1 MRDFILNNLSN
12 KFLSRWVVLIYD
24 VLITSIAY
32 VFAVFIRH
40 EFEYL
45 TINPELIASQFI
57 IVFLIYGFFYLRTK
71 SYTGVI
77 RQTGLT
83 DAMNIL
89 KACSYAFLVL
99 VIINTLNRFGIIS
112 SKYIPPLSVIMI
124 HFMLLAFFLI
134 GNRLL
139 IKAVYSEI
147 ISKKD
152 RKRMRVLIYGAGS
165 TGLLTLN
172 ALRHDQTF
180 QYTIVAFVDDN
191 PSIVNKML
199 DGIIVVAPEKAL
211 NANYIQKNSISDII
225 IAIPNLDTNHK
236 REIIEKGLEYNLQ
249 VKVVPPIDNWINGEL
264 SSTQLREVHIEELLG
279 REPIKLDNKNI
290 AGDIRNNTIMVTGA
304 AGSIG
309 SEIVRQLLHYDPK
322 KVILVDQAES
332 AIFDLQF
339 EINNTPEFSDITGRV
354 VYQVANIKDQFRM
367 EGLFKEYQPQIIY
380 HAAAYKHVP
389 LMEENPYEAITVN
402 VFGTKV
408 IADLALKHQ
417 TKKVVIVSTDKA
429 VNPTNVMGAS
439 KRIAEIYIQSV
450 ADDTTRFI
458 TTRFGNV
465 LGSNG
470 SVIPIFRKQIES
482 GGPVTVT
489 HKEITRYF
497 MTIPEACNLVME
509 AGAMGKGG
517 EIFVFDMGKSVKI
530 YELARRMIQLS
541 GLVPD
546 KDIKIVE
553 IGLRPGEKLYEE
565 LLLLGE
571 NLLPTHHPKIMKAK
585 VRVYTREEAETYL
598 NQLSEIIV
606 ENDIYALVK
615 KMKEIVPEYL
625 SNNSVFSTLDQQ
637 KEESKN
643 S

>member
-1 MRDFILNNLSN
+1 
-12 KFLSRWVVLIYD
+12 
-24 VLITSIAY
+24 
-32 VFAVFIRH
+32 
-40 EFEYL
+40 
-45 TINPELIASQFI
+45 
-57 IVFLIYGFFYLRTK
+57 
-71 SYTGVI
+71 
-77 RQTGLT
+77 
-83 DAMNIL
+83 
-89 KACSYAFLVL
+89 
-99 VIINTLNRFGIIS
+99 
-112 SKYIPPLSVIMI
+112 
-124 HFMLLAFFLI
+124 
-134 GNRLL
+134 
-139 IKAVYSEI
+139 
-147 ISKKD
+147 
-152 RKRMRVLIYGAGS
+152 
-165 TGLLTLN
+165 
-172 ALRHDQTF
+172 
-180 QYTIVAFVDDN
+180 
-191 PSIVNKML
+191 ML

-339 EINNTPEFSDITGRV
+339 EINNTPEFSDIAGRV